1 MKRVLLVFALTAG
14 LLALLAAPAMA
25 SPKTFY
31 VHPSGGNDTKAIQ
44 KAFNAAVKAGP
55 GSTVQ
60 LRAGHF
66 YTNRILVHNFKGCF
80 RGAGEGQTV
89 IDCQRGLDPSL
100 PGVIIKGEPDILPFP
115 FLVAFDGGHVNVS
128 DMSFDITAV
137 SPVDAAANGGSDAL
151 TTIVFVT
158 GNASSAFHRVGF
170 TAGAGSDDGYN
181 ADQGLVIVGYAP
193 LDQNGNWLSLTRISG
208 VESVCGCSFA
218 GHDGLVVQ
226 GLVRGRLTVSRN
238 VFDDEVLSCASL
250 DSSASQVTI
259 CHNQMSAAS
268 WDDIV
273 LWQGWEAAGGNAA
286 LLPPLPAPRYLISH
300 NHLLARG
307 AAGGVEVR
315 DDSSLF
321 KVPQR
326 LDAVIADNHITLD
339 NGGWDAGIDGVYA
352 KGIRVVHN
360 RIIGTGFAGIELGF
374 AASLWGMP
382 SAPDSCWRIIGN
394 DVSGVKLAT
403 QYTDASGAPI
413 WGAPIWLGA
422 DATHCLVVGGCKP
435 TKVLDQGT
443 DDTLI
448 NVTRLPLPATASAS
462 PMGQTKRMLMKGV
475 LP

>member
-1 MKRVLLVFALTAG
+1 
-14 LLALLAAPAMA
+14 
-25 SPKTFY
+25 
-31 VHPSGGNDTKAIQ
+31 
-44 KAFNAAVKAGP
+44 
-55 GSTVQ
+55 
-60 LRAGHF
+60 
-66 YTNRILVHNFKGCF
+66 
-80 RGAGEGQTV
+80 
-89 IDCQRGLDPSL
+89 
-100 PGVIIKGEPDILPFP
+100 
-115 FLVAFDGGHVNVS
+115 
-128 DMSFDITAV
+128 
-137 SPVDAAANGGSDAL
+137 
-151 TTIVFVT
+151 
-158 GNASSAFHRVGF
+158 
-170 TAGAGSDDGYN
+170 
-181 ADQGLVIVGYAP
+181 
-193 LDQNGNWLSLTRISG
+193 
-208 VESVCGCSFA
+208 
-218 GHDGLVVQ
+218 
-226 GLVRGRLTVSRN
+226 
-238 VFDDEVLSCASL
+238 
-250 DSSASQVTI
+250 
-259 CHNQMSAAS
+259 MSAAS